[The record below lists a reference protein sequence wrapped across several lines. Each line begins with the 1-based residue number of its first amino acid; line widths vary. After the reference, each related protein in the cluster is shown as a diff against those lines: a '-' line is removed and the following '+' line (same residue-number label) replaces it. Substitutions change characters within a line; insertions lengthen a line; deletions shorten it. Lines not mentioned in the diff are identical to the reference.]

1 MIFRNVIGGSII
13 RGLLLVAL
21 LTFVLNVLALVQPV
35 YMLQVYDRVL
45 ASASLP
51 TLAYLTLIAVVI
63 LMVLGAIEAIRQVV
77 VQRVGTRLEIGT
89 GEKLL
94 VAALGAGG
102 HALDATS
109 LIRDL
114 AQVRSFLASPVFSA
128 LLDVPFAPL
137 FLFIV
142 FMIHPMLGGLVLS
155 GIAVLLVLTIMNQW
169 AVSAPQRKSSDA
181 AANAG
186 NLVVAFARNGEALRA
201 MGMVGTAI
209 GAWGAATVDALNAQ
223 DRATGAN
230 AVFSGMS
237 RSVRLIV
244 QLGILGLGA
253 YLTLKQEITAGMI
266 FATSLVAGRALA
278 PVDNLIAG
286 WKGLLQSLS
295 CLRRIDRILGHKAA
309 TEPERTR
316 LPAPKG
322 HLLFEKVIYA
332 PDGAAEPTVRG
343 ISLTIEAG
351 EAVCLVGPSGAGK
364 STFAKL
370 AAGALQ
376 PSHGTIR
383 LDGSDLENWIAD
395 ERGRFVGY
403 LPQDVEL
410 LPYSIARNIARLDE
424 TAKAEEIIAA
434 ADLAGVTELVKKL
447 PDGFDT
453 RVGQGGLPLSGGQRQ
468 RIALARAVFRRPRV
482 VVLDEPNAHLD
493 TEGEAALNRTIAQLK
508 SLGTTVIVVSQR
520 SGVLQSVDRVL
531 FMRDGQIAASQS
543 REEALARV
551 SPVAR
556 AAQG

>member
-1 MIFRNVIGGSII
+1 M
-13 RGLLLVAL
+13 
-21 LTFVLNVLALVQPV
+21 
-35 YMLQVYDRVL
+35 
-45 ASASLP
+45 
-51 TLAYLTLIAVVI
+51 
-63 LMVLGAIEAIRQVV
+63 LGA
-77 VQRVGTRLEIGT
+77 
-89 GEKLL
+89 
-94 VAALGAGG
+94 
-102 HALDATS
+102 
-109 LIRDL
+109 
-114 AQVRSFLASPVFSA
+114 
-128 LLDVPFAPL
+128 
-137 FLFIV
+137 
-142 FMIHPMLGGLVLS
+142 LVLS
-155 GIAVLLVLTIMNQW
+155 GIAILLVLTIMNQW

-181 AANAG
+181 AANAA
-186 NLVVAFARNGEALRA
+186 NLVIAFARNGEPLRA
-201 MGMVGTAI
+201 MGMVGTSI
-209 GAWGAATVDALNAQ
+209 GVWGAATVEALNAQ

-286 WKGLLQSLS
+286 WKGLLQTLS
-295 CLRRIDRILGHKAA
+295 CLRRIDRILGHKTAV
-309 TEPERTR
+309 ESERTR

-322 HLLFEKVIYA
+322 HLLFEKVIYV
-332 PDGAAEPTVRG
+332 PNGATEPTVKG
-343 ISLTIEAG
+343 VSLIIEAG
-351 EAVCLVGPSGAGK
+351 EAICLVGPSGAGK

-383 LDGSDLENWIAD
+383 LDGSDLENWIPD
-395 ERGRFVGY
+395 ERGRYVGY

-424 TAKAEEIIAA
+424 TAKPEEIIAA

-447 PDGFDT
+447 PYGFDT

-543 REEALARV
+543 REEALARL

-556 AAQG
+556 AAHA

>member
-77 VQRVGTRLEIGT
+77 VQRVGTRLEIGA

-137 FLFIV
+137 FLLIV
-142 FMIHPMLGGLVLS
+142 FMIHPMLGALVLS
-155 GIAVLLVLTIMNQW
+155 GIGILLVLTILNQW
-169 AVSAPQRKSSDA
+169 AVSGPQRKSSDA
-181 AANAG
+181 AANAA
-186 NLVVAFARNGEALRA
+186 NLVVAFARNGEPLRA

-295 CLRRIDRILGHKAA
+295 CLRRIDRILGSKAA
-309 TEPERTR
+309 TEPQRTR

-322 HLLFEKVIYA
+322 DLLFEKVIYA
-332 PDGAAEPTVRG
+332 PDGAAEPTVKG

-351 EAVCLVGPSGAGK
+351 EAICLVGPSGAGK

-424 TAKAEEIIAA
+424 TAKAEEIVAA

-556 AAQG
+556 AAQA